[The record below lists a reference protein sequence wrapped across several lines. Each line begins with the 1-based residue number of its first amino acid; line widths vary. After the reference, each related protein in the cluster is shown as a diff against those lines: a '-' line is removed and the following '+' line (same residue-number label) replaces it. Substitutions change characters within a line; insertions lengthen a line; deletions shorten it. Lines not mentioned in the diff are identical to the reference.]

1 MATKKAA
8 AKKPTKAS
16 IPTLESVLGIEPAV
30 QFQFAGRVIEAR
42 RMNLAEQIK
51 LNAVMGDAEDLEPQA
66 AVIAQLLT
74 ARLVVGEE
82 ITGTEALEVLD
93 LQTAQRLLLLLQGQF
108 RPRDEAGDGGK

>member
-1 MATKKAA
+1 MSTKKKTP
-8 AKKPTKAS
+8 AKKTSS
-16 IPTLESVLGIEPAV
+16 IPTLESILGIEPAV

-42 RMNLAEQIK
+42 RINLSEQLK
-51 LNAVMGDAEDLEPQA
+51 LNAAISEVEDLEPQA

-82 ITGTEALEVLD
+82 ITAEEALEVLD

-108 RPRDEAGDGGK
+108 RPREDDGDEGK